1 MNKFRFA
8 IFIDKLI
15 FWFIFNLILKI
26 KMNRLL
32 LDVLKKKY
40 FIPSGIVTYLY
51 LKNYYSLPGISCPLR
66 QITGVPCP
74 TCFLTRSTCLA
85 FQGDLEDSF
94 KMHIFGPFVA
104 LFLIFWSI
112 KSIKTKK
119 LFPFSINEKFLIIFS
134 LSLLIYWIYRMF
146 YGFPLGWF
154 FNLGSLYCK

>member
-1 MNKFRFA
+1 
-8 IFIDKLI
+8 
-15 FWFIFNLILKI
+15 
-26 KMNRLL
+26 MNRLI

-40 FIPSGIVTYLY
+40 FLPSGIVTYLY

-85 FQGDLEDSF
+85 FQGDFEDSF

-134 LSLLIYWIYRMF
+134 FSLLIYWIFRMF
-146 YGFPLGWF
+146 YGFPLG
-154 FNLGSLYCK
+154 